1 MLVARAALVEYTD
14 HFDKLDDDEVASNT
28 KTRVFNHTK
37 KRLISKMSQN
47 VRNAAQHPS
56 TNSNTIANNQNNNS
70 SILNFF
76 SVTDDSQLVS
86 SMDTINQMGG
96 RRDSDINSLSY
107 THVPIMPDLYLPY
120 GELEKCPEIQLLPKD
135 ETDAD
140 ACKALISKRKERRA
154 KRKEKREKLAI
165 KEGTNDSVSF
175 LSQSQIDGA

>member
-1 MLVARAALVEYTD
+1 
-14 HFDKLDDDEVASNT
+14 
-28 KTRVFNHTK
+28 
-37 KRLISKMSQN
+37 MSQN

-140 ACKALISKRKERRA
+140 ACKALIGKRKRGEPSAKKNVKNLPSKREQTTLCPFYLSPRSMAHRKHRLTGLHRILRA
-154 KRKEKREKLAI
+154 RPICLGTYCKLL
-165 KEGTNDSVSF
+165 D
-175 LSQSQIDGA
+175 LSI